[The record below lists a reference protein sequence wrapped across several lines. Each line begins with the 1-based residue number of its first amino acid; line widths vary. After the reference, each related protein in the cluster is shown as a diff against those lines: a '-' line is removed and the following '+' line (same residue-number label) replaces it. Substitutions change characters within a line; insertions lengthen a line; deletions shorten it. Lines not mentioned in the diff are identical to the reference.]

1 MSSAVEVKDTGVSLE
16 NDQKSSSQPARRG
29 RRGKKATQ
37 ASTQPQDGDGGKTV
51 TKDGKVVD
59 PVDMMFM

>member
-1 MSSAVEVKDTGVSLE
+1 MSSAVEVKETVGVSLDD
-16 NDQKSSSQPARRG
+16 DQKPSSQPARRG

-37 ASTQPQDGDGGKTV
+37 APNQPQEGGGKTV